1 VLTLVG
7 AFRLLDGLRV
17 QSAAS
22 DNNGG
27 GVRALRA
34 RDQRGVALNIDVD

>member
-1 VLTLVG
+1 MLTLVG
-7 AFRLLDGLRV
+7 AFRLLHGLRV

-22 DNNGG
+22 DSNGG